1 MAIRVDADRE
11 HDDGVDH
18 ASALA
23 DLHRRRVGRQE
34 GERPSLSQRA
44 AELVDMLVQ
53 LAGHAADLGLRQP
66 VDVQGLDELVH
77 AASGHAGGVASL
89 RPR

>member
-1 MAIRVDADRE
+1 
-11 HDDGVDH
+11 
-18 ASALA
+18 
-23 DLHRRRVGRQE
+23 
-34 GERPSLSQRA
+34 
-44 AELVDMLVQ
+44 MLVQ

>member
-11 HDDGVDH
+11 HDDGVD
-18 ASALA
+18 
-23 DLHRRRVGRQE
+23 
-34 GERPSLSQRA
+34 
-44 AELVDMLVQ
+44 
-53 LAGHAADLGLRQP
+53 HAADLGLRQP